1 MLRPGQYVKINV
13 VTDIRKDAL
22 VIPQRAVIEMQ
33 GIYQVFVV
41 DKDNKVQMKIIQVGP
56 SFKDAYIVT
65 DGLAAGDRIA
75 MGGTSLL
82 KNGSQIT
89 PKPSD
94 WKPGKST
101 TNVAK

>member
-1 MLRPGQYVKINV
+1 
-13 VTDIRKDAL
+13 
-22 VIPQRAVIEMQ
+22 
-33 GIYQVFVV
+33 
-41 DKDNKVQMKIIQVGP
+41 MKIKDILTLNP
-56 SFKDAYIVT
+56 SEDIKNVIDLEDISEKEIKTEIENYIVT